1 MGDKGTAPYEDYRWW
16 GLPTKL
22 APGEIKLEYWPI
34 LIGCIK
40 GTPGSNE
47 FGADP
52 LRVSSSRH
60 AFARIA
66 DWPRLCE

>member
-1 MGDKGTAPYEDYRWW
+1 MRSW
-16 GLPTKL
+16 GMPTKL

-52 LRVSSSRH
+52 LRSLIVPT
-60 AFARIA
+60 RICTHC
-66 DWPRLCE
+66 RLAATVQVMCIQKM